1 MEYKT
6 TVAEIERLTGLN
18 FGDLIMSSNQFTR
31 REFVKASGLVAF
43 ARSIQ
48 AAAQNRAKRRSNDL
62 FLYVGTYTSG
72 KSEGIYVYRM
82 NLDDGQLTRA
92 ATVKGVSNPSFLAID
107 PKQRFLYAANET
119 GEFAG
124 RKGGGVTAYAID
136 RKTGDLRKLGERHSP
151 GVPCHVS
158 VHPSGRFI
166 MAANYGGG
174 SVVIYPVSS
183 GGGLGEASDVAQH
196 TGKGADPKRQDGP
209 HAHCI
214 MPDAAGQY
222 AFAPDLGIDKVMIY
236 RIDMKRGKFIPNG
249 FAATKAGAGPRHFDF
264 HPSGKFAY
272 VINELDS
279 TLTAFTYDKTKG
291 ALTESQTVST
301 LPPDFSGTNSC
312 ADIHVHPSGRFV
324 YGSNR
329 GHDSVVAFA
338 IDQSTGKLNLIAHE
352 ATRGKTPRNFGV
364 DPTGAFLLVANQNSD
379 NVVTFRIDQQTGK
392 LTATGQSTE
401 IPSPVCLKFIPA

>member
-1 MEYKT
+1 
-6 TVAEIERLTGLN
+6 
-18 FGDLIMSSNQFTR
+18 MSSNQYTR
-31 REFVKASGLVAF
+31 RDFVKATG
-43 ARSIQ
+43 
-48 AAAQNRAKRRSNDL
+48 AAALAHSIPGATQDKSKL
-62 FLYVGTYTSG
+62 KTKELLLYVGTYTNG

-82 NLDDGQLTRA
+82 DPASGELKSA

-107 PKQRFLYAANET
+107 PKRRFLYAANES

-124 RKGGGVTAYAID
+124 RKGGGVTAFAID
-136 RKTGDLRKLGERHSP
+136 QETGDLRKLNEQHSP

-158 VHPSGRFI
+158 VHPSGRFVL
-166 MAANYGGG
+166 AANYGGG
-174 SVVIYPVSS
+174 NVVIYPVRAD
-183 GGGLGEASDVAQH
+183 GGLGAASDVAQH
-196 TGKGADPKRQDGP
+196 SGKGGDPKRQDGP
-209 HAHCI
+209 HAHCVI
-214 MPDAAGQY
+214 LDAAGRY

-236 RIDMKRGKFIPNG
+236 RNDVKNGKFIPNG

-279 TLTAFTYDKTKG
+279 TLTAFAYDNAKG

-301 LPPDFSGTNSC
+301 LPPDFSGPNSC
-312 ADIHVHPSGRFV
+312 ADVHVHPSGRFV

-338 IDQSTGKLNLIAHE
+338 IDQSTGKLNLIGHE
-352 ATRGKTPRNFGV
+352 STRGKWPRNFAV
-364 DPTGAFLLVANQNSD
+364 DPAGAFLLAANQNTD
-379 NVVTFRIDQQTGK
+379 NVVSFRIDQQTGK
-392 LTATGQSTE
+392 LTATGQTTE

>member
-1 MEYKT
+1 
-6 TVAEIERLTGLN
+6 
-18 FGDLIMSSNQFTR
+18 MSSNQFTR
-31 REFVKASGLVAF
+31 REFVKVSG
-43 ARSIQ
+43 
-48 AAAQNRAKRRSNDL
+48 AAALAHSIPAVAQRSSKKSTEL
-62 FLYVGTYTSG
+62 LLYVGTYTNG

-82 NLDDGQLTRA
+82 NPDGGELKHA

-107 PKQRFLYAANET
+107 PKRRFLYAANES

-124 RKGGGVTAYAID
+124 KKGGGVTAFAID
-136 RKTGDLRKLGERHSP
+136 LKTGDLRKLNERNSP

-158 VHPSGRFI
+158 VHPSGRYVL
-166 MAANYGGG
+166 AANYGGG
-174 SVVIYPVSS
+174 NVVIYPVLA
-183 GGGLGEASDVAQH
+183 GGRLGEPTDVAQH
-196 TGKGADPKRQDGP
+196 TGKGADPKRQGEP

-214 MPDAAGQY
+214 MPDAAGRF

-236 RIDMKRGKFIPNG
+236 RIDAKNGKLVPNG

-279 TLTAFTYDKTKG
+279 TLTAFAYDNAKG
-291 ALTESQTVST
+291 ALTESQTIST
-301 LPPDFSGTNSC
+301 LPPDYSGTNSC
-312 ADIHVHPSGRFV
+312 ADVHVHPSGRFV

-352 ATRGKTPRNFGV
+352 STRGKWPRNFAV
-364 DPTGAFLLVANQNSD
+364 DPAGAFLLVANQHTD
-379 NVVTFRIDQQTGK
+379 NVVAFRIDQQTGK
-392 LTATGQSTE
+392 LTATGQTAE

>member
-1 MEYKT
+1 
-6 TVAEIERLTGLN
+6 
-18 FGDLIMSSNQFTR
+18 MSSNQYTR
-31 REFVKASGLVAF
+31 RDFVKASGVA
-43 ARSIQ
+43 ALASSIPSVSQ
-48 AAAQNRAKRRSNDL
+48 YGPKEKSNEL
-62 FLYVGTYTSG
+62 LLYVGTYTNG
-72 KSEGIYVYRM
+72 KSEGIYIYRM
-82 NLDDGQLTRA
+82 NLAGGELKRA
-92 ATVKGVSNPSFLAID
+92 ATVKGVPNPSFLAID
-107 PKQRFLYAANET
+107 PKRRFLYAANES

-136 RKTGDLRKLGERHSP
+136 RKTGDLRKLNEQHSP

-158 VHPSGRFI
+158 VHPTGRFVF
-166 MAANYGGG
+166 AANYGGG
-174 SVVIYPVSS
+174 SVVIYPVLA
-183 GGGLGEASDVAQH
+183 GGRLGDASDVAQH
-196 TGKGADPKRQDGP
+196 TGKGGDPKRQDAP

-214 MPDAAGQY
+214 LPDAEGRHL
-222 AFAPDLGIDKVMIY
+222 FAPDLGIDKVMIY

-301 LPPDFSGTNSC
+301 LPPDFNGTSFC
-312 ADIHVHPSGRFV
+312 ADVHVHPSGRFV

-329 GHDSVVAFA
+329 GHDSVVVFA
-338 IDQSTGKLNLIAHE
+338 IDQSTGKLSLIAHE
-352 ATRGKTPRNFGV
+352 STQGKWPRNFGV
-364 DPTGAFLLVANQNSD
+364 DPTGAFLLAANQNTD
-379 NVVTFRIDQQTGK
+379 NVVAFRIDQQTGK
-392 LTATGQSTE
+392 LTATGQTTE